1 MLRNPRCNA
10 WRLSPLT
17 LVSWAVLAVGCTGSS
32 SSGDPGDSAAASSDP
47 QGALLLASARV
58 ALPPPGFSPADL
70 PNPESQGAQNV
81 GEFCTACHALPSP
94 PTHSATDWPS
104 VVRRMWLRMEEI
116 DDSFGVPVPTGPQRL
131 VMMEYLIENA
141 LQVRASSLPTGP
153 GRDQFVATCS
163 RCHELADPRQHSPED
178 WVAVARRMSGHIE
191 QMLGDFLPPAEF
203 QQIVL
208 YLQAASAR

>member
-1 MLRNPRCNA
+1 MLRNCRCHA

-17 LVSWAVLAVGCTGSS
+17 MVSWAVLAVGCTGSA
-32 SSGDPGDSAAASSDP
+32 SSGDPGDGVTASSDP
-47 QGALLLASARV
+47 QEALLLASARI
-58 ALPPPGFSPADL
+58 ALPPPGISPADL
-70 PNPESQGAQNV
+70 PDPESIGAQNV
-81 GEFCTACHALPSP
+81 GEFCTSCHALPSP
-94 PTHSATDWPS
+94 PTHSATDWPG

-131 VMMEYLIENA
+131 VMMEYLVENA
-141 LQVRASSLPTGP
+141 LEVRTSGLPAGP

-163 RCHELADPRQHSPED
+163 RCHELADPRQHSSED

-191 QMLGDFLPPAEF
+191 QMLGGFLPPAEF
-203 QQIVL
+203 QEIVL